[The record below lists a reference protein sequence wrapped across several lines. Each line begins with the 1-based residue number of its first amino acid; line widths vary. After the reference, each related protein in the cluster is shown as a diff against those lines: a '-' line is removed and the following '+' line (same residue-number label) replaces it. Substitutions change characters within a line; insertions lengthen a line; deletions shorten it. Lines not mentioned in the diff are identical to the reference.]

1 MQPGGE
7 DARGNLY
14 GAAAFEADRDGEEGK
29 QDVASEQPFDA
40 PLPNSLA
47 VGGGP
52 KVDGGARGDIVSARD
67 DRRRGQ
73 TECAVSRLR
82 VGIGG
87 VGRFPQP
94 SMVIVTVDG
103 AVDVTSG
110 GHPGPVR
117 VEAVL
122 HRATVG
128 DNCCRRRRDW
138 PSRPLPLT
146 GLTPTLSRVPRGR
159 GRWSTRCREGRHE
172 GGRAEARW
180 CRRGKSRPEQAGS
193 LGHGQGGVVGRAE

>member
-1 MQPGGE
+1 
-7 DARGNLY
+7 
-14 GAAAFEADRDGEEGK
+14 
-29 QDVASEQPFDA
+29 
-40 PLPNSLA
+40 
-47 VGGGP
+47 
-52 KVDGGARGDIVSARD
+52 
-67 DRRRGQ
+67 
-73 TECAVSRLR
+73 
-82 VGIGG
+82 
-87 VGRFPQP
+87 
-94 SMVIVTVDG
+94 MVIVTVDG

-117 VEAVL
+117 VEAML
-122 HRATVG
+122 RHTTVG
-128 DNCCRRRRDW
+128 DNFCRRRRDW

-193 LGHGQGGVVGRAE
+193 LGHGQGGVVGRAEGGATGGGTIRGRTGCGAAWGGGRARLGNSVGTPVAFADGGRAEEGQGVGGLGTPVAFANGGRAGRTEHFKIGVRVYAPKIFCVQSTSGRHM